1 VKKNFAFW
9 TLAVVAF
16 ALLFS
21 VIVLFGFL
29 VVVFASPE
37 AGLLPGFKTYRSKKL
52 GIEFKYPKI
61 LKVRKKDGVVTISHR
76 VPFEH
81 EDPCDRGWPPEKAK
95 EIWDFYVR
103 MIIVE
108 KTPNEILGEQLEKRD
123 GVLIF
128 KSDVRVT
135 YGQLDGFRIYNGNH
149 GCGPYAYFFQLTKRS
164 ADPYNKERYLRVDR
178 YPAPELRKVSEEEKL
193 FYSRLRLIILPEQ
206 EEHLFQEILT
216 SLTWK

>member
-1 VKKNFAFW
+1 MYSSIWNSLIFCATNFLSIIFLLVLIFQFVFLFAW
-9 TLAVVAF
+9 TPARQSLCLSF
-16 ALLFS
+16 SSLFS

-95 EIWDFYVR
+95 EIWDF
-103 MIIVE
+103 
-108 KTPNEILGEQLEKRD
+108 LW
-123 GVLIF
+123 
-128 KSDVRVT
+128 
-135 YGQLDGFRIYNGNH
+135 
-149 GCGPYAYFFQLTKRS
+149 
-164 ADPYNKERYLRVDR
+164 
-178 YPAPELRKVSEEEKL
+178 VSL
-193 FYSRLRLIILPEQ
+193 L
-206 EEHLFQEILT
+206 
-216 SLTWK
+216 